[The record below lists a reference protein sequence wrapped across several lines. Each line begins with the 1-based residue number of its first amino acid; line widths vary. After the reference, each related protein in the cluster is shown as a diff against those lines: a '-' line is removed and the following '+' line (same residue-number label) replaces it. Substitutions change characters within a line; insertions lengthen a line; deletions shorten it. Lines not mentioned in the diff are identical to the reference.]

1 MRSRCTLNTTGTLEE
16 KENLIISRRV
26 DRSLKPVEKLFFMEI
41 DGMDQSKTLLPHYIN
56 PPKNIDKDLLFNFH
70 ITIVKYGKHL
80 FLPFSIS
87 IFAYM

>member
-1 MRSRCTLNTTGTLEE
+1 MYIEHYRDFRREREFN
-16 KENLIISRRV
+16 NLQKN
-26 DRSLKPVEKLFFMEI
+26 RSLKPGEKQFFMEI

-70 ITIVKYGKHL
+70 ITVVKYGKHL
-80 FLPFSIS
+80 FLPFSRS